1 MLDSD
6 FMSLIPMRL
15 LMLSAVLCLAGC
27 RSVEREG
34 GGDSA
39 RFSGGDSFNSTELVM
54 ENSRLS
60 QYTIGHNGA
69 NRKRT
74 KTKKL
79 TPEELA
85 AFWKDLEQTGVY
97 RWRTR
102 YEPHGKIPLSDPGS
116 WDITIYKDGKQV
128 FQSMGY
134 GGYPSDADPQKTT
147 SFVTPDRMYR
157 VTNLFKPDPRDRA
170 KLAPLKDGHE

>member
-1 MLDSD
+1 MTFALAR
-6 FMSLIPMRL
+6 LI
-15 LMLSAVLCLAGC
+15 MLSAVLCLAGC
-27 RSVEREG
+27 RSVKREG
-34 GGDSA
+34 DGDSA

-85 AFWKDLEQTGVY
+85 TFWKDLEQTGVY
-97 RWRTR
+97 RWRRR
-102 YEPHGKIPLSDPGS
+102 YEPNDKNPLSDPGS

-128 FQSMGY
+128 FQSIGY
-134 GGYPSDADPQKTT
+134 GAYPSDADPQKTT
-147 SFVTPDRMYR
+147 SFETTDRMHR
-157 VTNLFKPDPRDRA
+157 VINLFLPDPRDRA
-170 KLAPLKDGHE
+170 RMAPLKEGHE

>member
-1 MLDSD
+1 MTFALAR
-6 FMSLIPMRL
+6 LIV
-15 LMLSAVLCLAGC
+15 LSAVLCLAGC
-27 RSVEREG
+27 RSVEKEG
-34 GGDSA
+34 NGDSA
-39 RFSGGDSFNSTELVM
+39 RFSGGNSFNSTELVM
-54 ENSRLS
+54 KNSRLS
-60 QYTIGHNGA
+60 EFTIGYNGA

-85 AFWKDLEQTGVY
+85 TFWKDLEQTGVY

-102 YEPHGKIPLSDPGS
+102 YEPNNKIPHSDPGS

-147 SFVTPDRMYR
+147 SFEATDRYLR
-157 VTNLFKPDPRDRA
+157 VINLFLPDPRDRA
-170 KLAPLKDGHE
+170 KLAPLKAGHE